1 MPLFLPKTAR
11 DEEKSKNIYG
21 TCESPRSLLVVKG
34 ATIWGRYPLF
44 EARFTYL
51 EVRVGNQSVEGSGGE
66 ERLCENQV

>member
-1 MPLFLPKTAR
+1 M
-11 DEEKSKNIYG
+11 
-21 TCESPRSLLVVKG
+21 VKG

-66 ERLCENQV
+66 ERLCENQVYNYLPLISVDSWQLL